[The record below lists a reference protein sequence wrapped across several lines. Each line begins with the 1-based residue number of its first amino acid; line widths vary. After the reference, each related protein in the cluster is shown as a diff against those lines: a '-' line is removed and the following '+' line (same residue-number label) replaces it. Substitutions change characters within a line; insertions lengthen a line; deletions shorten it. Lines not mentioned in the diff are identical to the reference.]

1 MANEVKNVNG
11 VAITNI
17 KNINAQT
24 DANIKKFNGQ
34 EFTGT
39 VDPSFT
45 TAYTDVEFSGSAI
58 DDDRNGEVVSC
69 YDPDNNFV
77 YVQYS
82 DSGGGGTA
90 VVGAF
95 NSSANDI
102 DFGAKQAIEGSNAF
116 SGNSCDYDTKYN
128 KVWTTWIGGSG
139 NQLFCRVGT
148 IAADKSIEWGDRI
161 TIQEGYSTHSAYN
174 QGLLGMGIAVD
185 QETGAAL
192 IVWNN
197 PTDSISGSSNAA
209 SSHHPNGVIVT
220 LDDTTASSGDSDF
233 NDITAGTPAR
243 LFTGNADNNFPMVK
257 VIYDPDNEE
266 WVCISDANNGS
277 GASIEACRVTNSSG
291 TPAAANVT
299 TLGSNSGHTLQGVE
313 HNATVGVTG
322 RYAANTFC
330 YDSNNDVFIVGSAAS
345 SPKLFA
351 FENTGSGI
359 TWDTTGQAI
368 SCGTVLSQ
376 SGKGGGVQFNHHR
389 NRIMVWGSD
398 NSDITMELLTYG
410 GSGSWTSIN
419 SGSLIEII
427 DDATGFF
434 KSGSP
439 MVKLQQ
445 ADGTNFA
452 GSASLLTGLKYSSLD
467 AKYCLFD
474 PGG

>member
-1 MANEVKNVNG
+1 MGNEIAEVNG
-11 VAITNI
+11 VAFGSVAKVNGVETASITH
-17 KNINAQT
+17 INGM
-24 DANIKKFNGQ
+24 DLVVS
-34 EFTGT
+34 

-58 DDDRNGEVVSC
+58 DDDRSGEVVSC
-69 YDPDNNFV
+69 YDADNNFV

-95 NSSANDI
+95 NSGNSDI

-116 SGNSCDYDTKYN
+116 SGNSCDYDTVN
-128 KVWTTWIGGSG
+128 NRVWSCWIGGG
-139 NQLFCRVGT
+139 DNTLYARCGT
-148 IAADKSIEWGDRI
+148 IASDKSISWGTRK
-161 TIQEGYSTHSAYN
+161 TIQDGYSTHSAYN

-185 QETGAAL
+185 QTDGKAL

-197 PTDSISGSSNAA
+197 PEDSISGSSNAA
-209 SSHHPNGVIVT
+209 SSHHPNGVILTV
-220 LDDTTASSGDSDF
+220 DDSD
-233 NDITAGTPAR
+233 NSITQGSTVR
-243 LFTGNADNNFPMVK
+243 IFTGNSGNNFPMVK
-257 VIYDPDNEE
+257 VMYDPDNEE
-266 WVCISDANNGS
+266 WVCISDANSSS
-277 GASIEACRVTNSSG
+277 GASIQAARITN
-291 TPAAANVT
+291 
-299 TLGSNSGHTLQGVE
+299 NSGNPLAVDDTALGASGHSLQGVE

-330 YDSNNDVFIVGSAAS
+330 YDTNNNAFIVGSAAS

-351 FENTGSGI
+351 FANDGSNI
-359 TWDTTGQAI
+359 TWAGTTGQAV

-376 SGKGGGVQFNHHR
+376 NGKGGGVQFNHHR
-389 NRIMVWGSD
+389 NKIMVWGSD

-410 GSGSWTSIN
+410 GSDSWTSLN

-452 GSASLLTGLKYSSLD
+452 GSASLLTGLKYSSTD

-474 PGG
+474 PGT

>member
-1 MANEVKNVNG
+1 MGNEIAEVNG
-11 VAITNI
+11 VAFGSVAKVNGVETASITH
-17 KNINAQT
+17 INGM
-24 DANIKKFNGQ
+24 DLVVS
-34 EFTGT
+34 

-58 DDDRNGEVVSC
+58 DDDANGEVTSC
-69 YDPDNNFV
+69 YDEDNNFI
-77 YVQYS
+77 YVQYR
-82 DSGGGGTA
+82 DDGGGGNA

-95 NSSANDI
+95 NSGNSDI
-102 DFGAKQAIEGSNAF
+102 DFGAKQAIEGSNSF
-116 SGNSCDYDTKYN
+116 SGGSCDYDTKYN

-161 TIQEGYSTHSAYN
+161 TVQEGYSTHSAYN

-197 PTDSISGSSNAA
+197 PEDSISGSSNAD

-220 LDDTTASSGDSDF
+220 LDDSTASSGDADF

-243 LFTGNADNNFPMVK
+243 IFTGNSGNDFPMVK
-257 VIYDPDNEE
+257 VMYDPDNQE
-266 WVCISDANNGS
+266 WVCISDANSSS
-277 GASIEACRVTNSSG
+277 GASIQAARITNNSG
-291 TPAAANVT
+291 TPLAVDDTA
-299 TLGSNSGHTLQGVE
+299 LGASGHSLQGLGGG
-313 HNATVGVTG
+313 ATVGVTG
-322 RYAANTFC
+322 RRSANTFC
-330 YDSNNDVFIVGSAAS
+330 YDTNNNAFIVGSAAS

-351 FENTGSGI
+351 FTNDGTNIAWAG
-359 TWDTTGQAI
+359 TTGQAV
-368 SCGTVLSQ
+368 SCGTVVSQ
-376 SGKGGGVQFNHHR
+376 DGKAGGVQFNHHR

-398 NSDITMELLTYG
+398 NSNITMELLTYG
-410 GSGSWTSIN
+410 GSDSWTSIN
-419 SGSLIEII
+419 SGSLITIV

-439 MVKLQQ
+439 MVKLQK

-452 GSASLLTGLKYSSLD
+452 GSASLLTGLKYSGTD

-474 PGG
+474 PGS